1 MRLCWVGRQIAGWG
15 VQTSNTEGKWR
26 EQNTATY
33 SHYLGVL
40 TLDRKVQCRLLV
52 NVLYVQIGISLGREK
67 EQINRLT
74 SEK

>member
-1 MRLCWVGRQIAGWG
+1 MKR
-15 VQTSNTEGKWR
+15 TEQEEDR
-26 EQNTATY
+26 ATY

-52 NVLYVQIGISLGREK
+52 NVLYVQISISLWREK

-74 SEK
+74 SEKYNLNNYDISIYIDARR

>member
-1 MRLCWVGRQIAGWG
+1 MKR
-15 VQTSNTEGKWR
+15 TEQEEDR
-26 EQNTATY
+26 ATY

-52 NVLYVQIGISLGREK
+52 NVLYVQISISLWREK

-74 SEK
+74 